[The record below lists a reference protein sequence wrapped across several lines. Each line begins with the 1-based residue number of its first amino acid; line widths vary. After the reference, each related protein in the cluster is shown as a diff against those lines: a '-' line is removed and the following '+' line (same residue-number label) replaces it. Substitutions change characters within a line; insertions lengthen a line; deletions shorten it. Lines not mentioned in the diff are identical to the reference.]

1 MFCPAVSLNKFT
13 PQSFKDLEVPKNTP
27 ILGEQKI
34 TPINLFVQS
43 LGTLI
48 CIFGDVWKKNP
59 PLPPQNPDE
68 KKHKTLIDPSM
79 VLNLMAKV
87 VNITNPTK
95 KQQIHRICQTTMN
108 VPGVPPGG
116 LNSSIPP
123 RSFIIHLLNNLSS
136 GVGFTYCQSKIVKNK
151 YVHIIFEWKL
161 SIHRYKY
168 INTHIHF
175 NIYIYI
181 NISLH
186 LRKYKYTYSIHFSP
200 QKNTKKPLAHFFH
213 SKRPNVGN
221 DDQHDICFFFSKVPI
236 VNSGQSWSQDWDSSF
251 VQNLSW
257 AIKAV
262 VCNG

>member
-1 MFCPAVSLNKFT
+1 
-13 PQSFKDLEVPKNTP
+13 
-27 ILGEQKI
+27 
-34 TPINLFVQS
+34 
-43 LGTLI
+43 
-48 CIFGDVWKKNP
+48 
-59 PLPPQNPDE
+59 
-68 KKHKTLIDPSM
+68 M

-200 QKNTKKPLAHFFH
+200 QKNTKKPLASLGPFFPFQTPQCW
-213 SKRPNVGN
+213 KWRPTWHLFLFLQGTNS
-221 DDQHDICFFFSKVPI
+221 QLWPIMKPRLRFF
-236 VNSGQSWSQDWDSSF
+236 
-251 VQNLSW
+251 
-257 AIKAV
+257 
-262 VCNG
+262 VCPKP

>member
-151 YVHIIFEWKL
+151 YVHIIFE
-161 SIHRYKY
+161 
-168 INTHIHF
+168 
-175 NIYIYI
+175 
-181 NISLH
+181 
-186 LRKYKYTYSIHFSP
+186 
-200 QKNTKKPLAHFFH
+200 
-213 SKRPNVGN
+213 
-221 DDQHDICFFFSKVPI
+221 
-236 VNSGQSWSQDWDSSF
+236 
-251 VQNLSW
+251 
-257 AIKAV
+257 
-262 VCNG
+262 